1 MSHNDLLVLG
11 VACMVE
17 GEATN
22 ESLQLVGAHCGWCG
36 QERGGKSNQQVIWT
50 RWCLVW
56 PAWLKEKQK
65 KAPTSHYDSLV
76 PVVAGVVEGEATNE
90 G

>member
-1 MSHNDLLVLG
+1 MLG
-11 VACMVE
+11 VACVVE

-22 ESLQLVGAHCGWCG
+22 KSLRLVGACCGWCG
-36 QERGGKSNQQVIWT
+36 QEGGGKSNQQVIWT

-65 KAPTSHYDSLV
+65 KAPTSHYNLLV
-76 PVVAGVVEGEATNE
+76 PVVVGVDEGEATNE